1 LANSKKKRL
10 EEKLI
15 GLRFNMEDH
24 KVLASKAQDFVVG
37 CNIVTHTIASVTLV
51 WLFHVLKS

>member
-1 LANSKKKRL
+1 
-10 EEKLI
+10 LI